1 MGKPNTQVNKLL
13 ESGRCCTQ
21 IQTGCGDRRRAKERW
36 GEVRARLLME
46 QRPRGGNK
54 LGVLGGGK
62 AEGREGG

>member
-1 MGKPNTQVNKLL
+1 MLHPNPDRV
-13 ESGRCCTQ
+13 C
-21 IQTGCGDRRRAKERW
+21 DRRRAEERW